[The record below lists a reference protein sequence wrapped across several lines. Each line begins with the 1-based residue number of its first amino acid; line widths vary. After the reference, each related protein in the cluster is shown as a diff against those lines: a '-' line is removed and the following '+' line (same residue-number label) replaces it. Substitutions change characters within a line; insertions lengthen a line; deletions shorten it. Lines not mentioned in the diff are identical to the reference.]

1 MEEYPYHKYL
11 GKYLFR
17 NKLTSVHIEPTN
29 ICNEN
34 CIMCAYSNMRRQKGK
49 MDPALFRKVV
59 DECAELGVRSICIN
73 FYGEPFLHEDFLEFV
88 KYAREHTEARV
99 SFDTNAVAFTREIS
113 EALVKTGCDVTVSL
127 HGLDR
132 ETYKRIHG
140 VDAFDLV
147 VKNVGDL
154 VAIRDELKGD
164 NRIYVQTTKM
174 DITYHTDDEVTTR
187 LKKLFGDGV
196 IHSIT
201 DCTAIGGFCRED
213 HRIEKTPLVRTSPCR
228 YLLDHL
234 AVLWNG
240 DVTVCCSDFDGL
252 LKIGNVRD
260 GTLGEIWGND
270 QHRRFQR
277 AHFMRRFSSM
287 PLCATCDG

>member
-1 MEEYPYHKYL
+1 
-11 GKYLFR
+11 
-17 NKLTSVHIEPTN
+17 
-29 ICNEN
+29 
-34 CIMCAYSNMRRQKGK
+34 
-49 MDPALFRKVV
+49 MDPSFFRKVI
-59 DECAELGVRSICIN
+59 DECAELGIESIFLN
-73 FYGEPFLHEDFLEFV
+73 FYGEPVLHEDFLEFV
-88 KYAREHTEARV
+88 KYAKDRTKARV
-99 SFDTNAVAFTREIS
+99 SFDTNAVAFSREVS
-113 EALVKTGCDVTVSL
+113 EALMKAGSDVTVSL

-140 VDAFDLV
+140 VDAFSRVIRNVNELV
-147 VKNVGDL
+147 T
-154 VAIRDELKGD
+154 IRNELKGD

-174 DITYHTDDEVTTR
+174 DITYHTDEEVSTR
-187 LKKLFGDGV
+187 LKELFGDGV

-213 HRIEKTPLVRTSPCR
+213 HRMEKTPLVRTSPCR

-252 LKIGNVRD
+252 LKIGNAKD
-260 GTLGEIWGND
+260 STLAEIWGNE
-270 QHRRFQR
+270 QHRKYQR
-277 AHFMRRFSSM
+277 THLMRRFNSM